1 MSKALTILGEL
12 IACASLFAIPFVLP
26 LVLEVFS

>member
-1 MSKALTILGEL
+1 MRHTLEVLGEL

-26 LVLEVFS
+26 LVLEVFA

>member
-1 MSKALTILGEL
+1 MRHTLEVIGEL

-26 LVLEVFS
+26 VVLEVFS

>member
-1 MSKALTILGEL
+1 MRHTLEIIGEL

-26 LVLEVFS
+26 IVLEVFA

>member
-1 MSKALTILGEL
+1 MRHTLEILGEL

-26 LVLEVFS
+26 IVLEVFS